1 MGSKKDQWY
10 FEKTFLFC
18 VFSSWKLNLT
28 LSIEAPLLRPYV
40 SLLFDNRVCRQG
52 HWGTPVDSDIVLGEM
67 DTGETG
73 STSASGFGLLS
84 RCSSFSLFFPWF
96 WEILM
101 CQAPLEL
108 PGLSMSLSQVKS
120 FQKKPSLLPS
130 QGKAFPLVPSWE
142 LRPWSRPAWFPWLSQ
157 VQGWHWG
164 LWWMS
169 QLAWNGGNHTCTY
182 DFIVSLR

>member
-1 MGSKKDQWY
+1 
-10 FEKTFLFC
+10 
-18 VFSSWKLNLT
+18 
-28 LSIEAPLLRPYV
+28 
-40 SLLFDNRVCRQG
+40 
-52 HWGTPVDSDIVLGEM
+52 M

-120 FQKKPSLLPS
+120 FKKSHLCSQVKAKLFRWFRLGNSAPGVVRLGFHDCLKYKDGTGGCDGCLNWHGMGVITHVHMISLSHCASIVFLLTWLTLDEKKTWTRGTTTGWRGPLRS
-130 QGKAFPLVPSWE
+130 SSGSTPTRINQEPPLV
-142 LRPWSRPAWFPWLSQ
+142 
-157 VQGWHWG
+157 
-164 LWWMS
+164 WM
-169 QLAWNGGNHTCTY
+169 NP
-182 DFIVSLR
+182 

>member
-1 MGSKKDQWY
+1 MVFWKKHL
-10 FEKTFLFC
+10 FFC
-18 VFSSWKLNLT
+18 VFSFWKIEFNPLYRG
-28 LSIEAPLLRPYV
+28 SIVKAICQFT
-40 SLLFDNRVCRQG
+40 FDNGVCRQG
-52 HWGTPVDSDIVLGEM
+52 HWGTPVDSNIVPGEM

-142 LRPWSRPAWFPWLSQ
+142 LRPWSRPAWFPRLSQ

-169 QLAWNGGNHTCTY
+169 QLAWNGGNHTCIY